1 MNVLFVGGP
10 LHGSRVE
17 LGALPLVVRHVDG
30 FVYCKSH
37 ATTSMAKRPA
47 QWVYRPEN
55 MQPREVLQLMKE
67 LGE

>member
-10 LHGSRVE
+10 LRGSRVE
-17 LGALPLVVRHVDG
+17 LGTLPLVVRHLDG
-30 FVYCKSH
+30 FVYQKSC
-37 ATTSMAKRPA
+37 ATTSMANPH
-47 QWVYRPEN
+47 QWVYHPEN

>member
-17 LGALPLVVRHVDG
+17 LCALPLVVRHVDG
-30 FVYCKSH
+30 FVYCKSC
-37 ATTSMAKRPA
+37 ATTNITANPL